1 MNNKNLEIY
10 EAPDL
15 EDIPLERKEMLLTSC
30 KLELVGV
37 GFTSADG
44 GCSKNPSVFDPCK
57 NS

>member
-1 MNNKNLEIY
+1 MNDPLEIY

-30 KLELVGV
+30 KLEIVGV

-44 GCSKNPSVFDPCK
+44 GCSKNPVVFDPCK